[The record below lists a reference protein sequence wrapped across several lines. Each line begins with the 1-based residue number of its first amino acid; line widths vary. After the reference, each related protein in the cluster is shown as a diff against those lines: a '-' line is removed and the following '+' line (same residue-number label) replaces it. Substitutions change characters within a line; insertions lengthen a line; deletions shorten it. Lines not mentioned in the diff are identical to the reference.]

1 MPLRSAPQ
9 SPAPSS
15 EPSGPS
21 EHSAQ
26 SEQRLQTERLRA
38 AASRPTSETFEEG
51 HRGARLSTPSL
62 CFRASRTA
70 SNLTNRRRLPHHRH
84 QSPLRILPHR
94 GRCCRC
100 ANLSLELGRSSQ
112 RLLLNCHPRQ
122 RTFHNVPMVLASA
135 RLAPLRSLDPGPQ
148 SAQSSLRSSLA
159 PMLNPASSPL
169 QRLLDIL
176 RPTLWL
182 LALLA
187 DMWKTD
193 YTALNCPVSSFAA
206 AKDRC
211 GQRHTCQ
218 RLSLPGWPAPSNS
231 ATFASSV
238 SEASNPTPPSRC
250 FQTAVLDRENG

>member
-1 MPLRSAPQ
+1 
-9 SPAPSS
+9 
-15 EPSGPS
+15 
-21 EHSAQ
+21 
-26 SEQRLQTERLRA
+26 
-38 AASRPTSETFEEG
+38 
-51 HRGARLSTPSL
+51 
-62 CFRASRTA
+62 
-70 SNLTNRRRLPHHRH
+70 
-84 QSPLRILPHR
+84 
-94 GRCCRC
+94 
-100 ANLSLELGRSSQ
+100 
-112 RLLLNCHPRQ
+112 
-122 RTFHNVPMVLASA
+122 MVLASA

-169 QRLLDIL
+169 RRLLDIL

-211 GQRHTCQ
+211 GQRLTCQ

-238 SEASNPTPPSRC
+238 SEETSNPHRCNASKPLLPDRRSR
-250 FQTAVLDRENG
+250 QNKWINNV